1 MRWLIALCAPS
12 LAWAQL
18 RDPIPP
24 DDIPDG
30 PSVDLAGSALAETAP
45 RREDQL
51 AGELSLV
58 ASWTRA
64 GVDYT
69 QGFRGP
75 RWTKRWGAALALR
88 AATGSGEQP
97 LDLEERAEVALYAG
111 SIGQSVR
118 WQSQPRLTDR
128 FWNRRTENVELGGF
142 LDFGGLG
149 LVTRSPDGDLSAEGF
164 PMYVEV
170 KRTTDE
176 VPITSF
182 RWDVAVA
189 RVAGERGDL
198 RIIDESITIQKSA
211 ARSSVA
217 FDAAAMSARSVAIRK
232 DSPWRFSGAF
242 GLSCLVPTSTE
253 ISGSAN
259 SIIPL
264 VRIGIEHRGS
274 AQMRTAR
281 SEIGRPLL
289 DNTDFGVELASLHRM
304 TETTVDAGGQLTAW
318 WQRPLTAQLV
328 AYGEGMLGVAHH
340 QLVIDGE
347 MAKLGDGVIV
357 IARGELGVTAKL
369 GAGFHLD
376 TRAWAEHSDRA
387 APMLPARWDVALLS
401 GITFRM

>member
-1 MRWLIALCAPS
+1 MRLLIALCVPS

-18 RDPIPP
+18 RDPIAA
-24 DDIPDG
+24 DQISDG
-30 PSVDLAGSALAETAP
+30 TSVALAGSALAEAAP
-45 RREDQL
+45 RHKNQV

-69 QGFRGP
+69 EGFRGP
-75 RWTKRWGAALALR
+75 RWTKRWGAALTLR
-88 AATGSGEQP
+88 AVTGTGGQP
-97 LDLEERAEVALYAG
+97 LDLEERGEVALYIG

-128 FWNRRTENVELGGF
+128 FWNRRTENVELGVFG
-142 LDFGGLG
+142 DFGGLG
-149 LVTRSPDGDLSAEGF
+149 LVVRNPDGDLSAEGF

-170 KRTTDE
+170 KRTADE
-176 VPITSF
+176 MPITTF
-182 RWDVAVA
+182 QLDVAVA
-189 RVAGERGDL
+189 RVANARGDL

-211 ARSSVA
+211 TRNSVA
-217 FDAAAMSARSVAIRK
+217 FDAAAMSARSVELRK
-232 DSPWRFSGAF
+232 NSPWRFSGAF
-242 GLSCLVPTSTE
+242 GLSCLVPTSTK

-274 AQMRTAR
+274 AGMRSAR

-328 AYGEGMLGVAHH
+328 AYGETMLGVAHH
-340 QLVIDGE
+340 RLVIEGE
-347 MAKLGDGVIV
+347 MARPGEGVIV